1 MLTLNW
7 IAGQLA
13 GAAYSGPTPA
23 LPIQGVVIDSRA
35 ISRAITREITPGS
48 LFVALPGER
57 VDGHDFVVQAF
68 ERGASAALVARAP
81 GEGFRTIP
89 AGEAATADLLP
100 PVCLQVP
107 DVLVALQELSAGWRA
122 QFDPRVIGVTGSIG
136 KTTTKELI
144 ASVLAVR
151 YRTLKSEGNLNNE
164 IGLPLSL
171 LRLRQ
176 EHEAAVFEMGFYV
189 PGEIAQLCGWA
200 RPRIGVVNNVYAV
213 HLERAGS
220 LEAIARGKRE
230 LVEALPGDGVA
241 ILNADE
247 PLVLAMREHSRARVM
262 TYGLTEGTD
271 LRATNIETRGLE
283 GIRFTVEHEGRAYPV
298 ELPLPGA
305 HSALTGLRAAA
316 VGLACEMTW
325 DEILTGLRDPGSEA
339 RIRLKVKAGPR
350 GTTLIDDA
358 YNASPEST
366 VAALNV
372 LAEAPGRKVAVL
384 GDMLELGAGEREAHR
399 IVGERA
405 AQVAAVLITV
415 GRRAHWIAAA
425 AREHGL
431 SDVVEVDDL
440 AAAQTATMNAIQPG
454 DTVLL
459 KASLGMAFAGLVRS
473 LVEAVDGC

>member
-1 MLTLNW
+1 M
-7 IAGQLA
+7 
-13 GAAYSGPTPA
+13 
-23 LPIQGVVIDSRA
+23 
-35 ISRAITREITPGS
+35 
-48 LFVALPGER
+48 
-57 VDGHDFVVQAF
+57 
-68 ERGASAALVARAP
+68 
-81 GEGFRTIP
+81 
-89 AGEAATADLLP
+89 P

-107 DVLVALQELSAGWRA
+107 DVLSALQELSGAWRA

-144 ASVLAVR
+144 ASVLATR
-151 YRTLKSEGNLNNE
+151 FRTLKSEGNFNNE

-171 LRLRQ
+171 LRLRP

-200 RPRIGVVNNVYAV
+200 RPQIGVVNNVYAV

-247 PLVLAMREHSRARVM
+247 PLVLAMREHTRARVL
-262 TYGLTEGTD
+262 TYGLSPAAD
-271 LRATNIETRGLE
+271 VRATEVETRGLD
-283 GIRFTVEHEGRAYPV
+283 GIRFTARHEGKAYPV

-316 VGLACEMTW
+316 AGLACGMTW
-325 DEILTGLRDPGSEA
+325 NEILSGLRDPGDEA

-366 VAALNV
+366 LAALNV
-372 LAEAPGRKVAVL
+372 LAEAGGRRIAVL

-399 IVGERA
+399 LVGERA
-405 AQVAAVLITV
+405 AEVAAVLITV
-415 GRRAHWIAAA
+415 GRRARWMAEA
-425 AREHGL
+425 ARARGL
-431 SDVVEVDDL
+431 SAVIEVDDL
-440 AAAQTATMNAIQPG
+440 VAAHAQVMRVVQPG

-459 KASLGMAFAGLVRS
+459 KASLGMAFAGLVKS
-473 LVEAVDGC
+473 LMEAVDAC

>member
-35 ISRAITREITPGS
+35 ITPGS

-81 GEGFRTIP
+81 GAVGATQAPPIRTIQ

-107 DVLVALQELSAGWRA
+107 DALVALQELSASWRA
-122 QFDPRVIGVTGSIG
+122 RFDPRVIGVTGSIG

-144 ASVLAVR
+144 ASVLTVR
-151 YRTLKSEGNLNNE
+151 FRTLKSEGNFNNE

-171 LRLRQ
+171 LRLRP

-200 RPRIGVVNNVYAV
+200 RPQIGVVNNVYAV

-220 LEAIARGKRE
+220 LEAIAAGKRE
-230 LVEALPGDGVA
+230 LVEALPDDGVA

-247 PLVLAMREHSRARVM
+247 PLVLAMREHTRARVM
-262 TYGLTEGTD
+262 TYGLAESSD
-271 LRATNIETRGLE
+271 LRATDIQTRGLE
-283 GIRFTVEHEGRAYPV
+283 GIRFTAWHEGRAHLV

-316 VGLACEMTW
+316 VGLACGMTW
-325 DEILTGLRDPGSEA
+325 DEILAGLRDPGSEA
-339 RIRLKVKAGPR
+339 RIRLKVKPGPR

-372 LAEAPGRKVAVL
+372 LAEASGRKVAVL

-415 GRRAHWIAAA
+415 GRRARWIAEA
-425 AREHGL
+425 ARAHGL
-431 SDVVEVDDL
+431 EAVAEVDDL
-440 AAAQTATMNAIQPG
+440 AAAHTATMNAIQPG

-459 KASLGMAFAGLVRS
+459 KASLGMAFAGLVKS
-473 LVEAVDGC
+473 LVEAVD

>member
-7 IAGQLA
+7 IVEQLA

-23 LPIQGVVIDSRA
+23 LPIHEVVIDSRA
-35 ISRAITREITPGS
+35 AGPGA

-57 VDGHDFVVQAF
+57 VDGHDFVAQAF
-68 ERGASAALVARAP
+68 ERGASAALVGRAP
-81 GEGFRTIP
+81 GAGLRTI
-89 AGEAATADLLP
+89 AAEAATAADLAT

-107 DVLVALQELSAGWRA
+107 DPLKTLQNLAAAWRA
-122 QFDPRVIGVTGSIG
+122 RFSPRVIGVTGSIG

-151 YRTLKSEGNLNNE
+151 YSTLKSEGNLNNE

-176 EHEAAVFEMGFYV
+176 EHEVAVFEMGFYV

-200 RPRIGVVNNVYAV
+200 RPEIGVVNNVYAV

-220 LEAIARGKRE
+220 LDAIVRGKRE

-247 PLVLAMREHSRARVM
+247 PLVLGMRDHSRARVV
-262 TYGLTEGTD
+262 TYGQSAEADLQATEITTLGFD
-271 LRATNIETRGLE
+271 
-283 GIRFTVEHEGRAYPV
+283 GIRFTARYAGSAYSVET
-298 ELPLPGA
+298 PLLGA
-305 HSALTGLRAAA
+305 HSALTALRAAA
-316 VGLACEMTW
+316 VGLVCGLTW
-325 DEILTGLRDPGSEA
+325 DEILTGLLKPGEGA
-339 RIRLKVKAGPR
+339 RIRLKLRKGPR
-350 GTTLIDDA
+350 GSTLIDDA

-372 LAEAPGRKVAVL
+372 LAEAAGRKVAVL
-384 GDMLELGAGEREAHR
+384 GDMLELGAGERAAHER
-399 IVGERA
+399 VGARA
-405 AQVAAVLITV
+405 AEVAALLVTV
-415 GRRAHWIAAA
+415 GRRARWIAEA
-425 AREHGL
+425 ARAHGL
-431 SDVVEVDDL
+431 ADVIAFDDL
-440 AAAQTATMNAIQPG
+440 EAASAAVPGLLQPG

-459 KASLGMAFAGLVRS
+459 KASLGMAFAGLVRT
-473 LVEAVDGC
+473 LTEAVDAC